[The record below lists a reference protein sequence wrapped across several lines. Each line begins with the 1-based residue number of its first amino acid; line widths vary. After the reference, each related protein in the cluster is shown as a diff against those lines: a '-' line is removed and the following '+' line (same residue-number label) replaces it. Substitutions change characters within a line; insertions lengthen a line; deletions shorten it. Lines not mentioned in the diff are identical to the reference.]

1 MAGEAV
7 RLLWR
12 FGRRHAATVRVAT
25 LPPIAAIALFRA
37 APEHLPAT
45 AVVVGVAVAWTCWHA
60 WWLRRSGRHL
70 LAVDVAV
77 LLGVCLSVFWTDA
90 IADTNTGWI
99 RLLVTFACVTWQWH
113 TPPLAGGVAALV
125 AGGGMLVVVLAAS
138 ASPSVLRAQVWLLVT
153 AALSRAAWILVARAA
168 ERADR
173 LAAEAEQARR
183 EAAVAAA
190 VRADERELAN
200 ALHDTA
206 ATTLLMV
213 GTGQVPSGA
222 SWLPRQ
228 ARRDLDRLRSGG
240 EPAPRT
246 ADLADLLRTGLDTAH
261 LDVDLDVPER
271 LLLPYDVARA
281 IADAAREAV
290 TNVGRHAGTRRA
302 AVRLR
307 GDQTAL
313 CLEIVDDGK
322 GFSVGEV
329 PPTRRGLRESVH
341 GRMTLAGGTATVT
354 SAEGAGT
361 VVWLEWRADG

>member
-1 MAGEAV
+1 MTGEAV

-12 FGRRHAATVRVAT
+12 FGRRHAATVRVVT

-45 AVVVGVAVAWTCWHA
+45 AAVVGVAVAWTCGHA
-60 WWLRRSGRHL
+60 WLLRTSGRHL
-70 LAVDVAV
+70 LTVDVAV
-77 LLGVCLSVFWTDA
+77 LLGVCLSILWTDA
-90 IADTNTGWI
+90 LADTNTGWI

-125 AGGGMLVVVLAAS
+125 TGGGMLVVVLVAGAG
-138 ASPSVLRAQVWLLVT
+138 PSVLRAQVWLLVT

-168 ERADR
+168 ARADR
-173 LAAEAEQARR
+173 MAAEAERVRR

-190 VRADERELAN
+190 VRADERELLN

-228 ARRDLDRLRSGG
+228 ARRDLDQLRSGG
-240 EPAPRT
+240 EPTPRD
-246 ADLADLLRTGLDTAH
+246 ADLVDLLRT
-261 LDVDLDVPER
+261 DVDTPHLAVEFEVPER
-271 LLLPYDVARA
+271 LPLPFHVARA

-290 TNVGRHAGTRRA
+290 TNVRRHAGTRRA
-302 AVRLR
+302 LVRLH
-307 GDQTAL
+307 GDPTSL
-313 CLEIVDDGK
+313 CLEIVDDGR
-322 GFSVGEV
+322 GFSVDEV
-329 PPTRRGLRESVH
+329 PPTRRGLRESVR
-341 GRMTLAGGTATVT
+341 GRMALVSGTATVT
-354 SAEGAGT
+354 STEGSGT
-361 VVWLEWRADG
+361 VVRLEWRGG